1 MVVQAGSKLGASHQ
15 LWQTNE
21 VNQLIWPSPNGIG
34 MVDKAAWDRT
44 VNIAE
49 HTKNKDGDTVLKAA
63 PTGEAYTNEFTQKAL
78 EVLNGMGLDTT
89 GASFKPITVTLNP
102 GGS

>member
-21 VNQLIWPSPNGIG
+21 VNKLIWPSPQGIG
-34 MVDKAAWDRT
+34 MVNKAAWDRT
-44 VNIAE
+44 IDIAE
-49 HTKNKDGDTVLKAA
+49 HTKNADGDTVLTGA
-63 PTGEAYTNEFTQKAL
+63 PKGEAYTNEFTEKAL
-78 EVLNGMGLDTT
+78 DNLKKMGLDTT
-89 GASFKPITVTLNP
+89 GKSFKPITVKLNP